1 MNKTKVDTN
10 TLLIVNRHVSKRENE
25 LLSGGDNSK
34 IGPISQNLTKTFNSN
49 IYVKFIP
56 SEISEEEIIKTF
68 SEAGK
73 IISYKISKSSKK
85 VMDVEVSTYSYGYI
99 LYEKV
104 EEAQAAIKKF
114 DNSSV
119 FGSRPIKVELW
130 MSKDEIE

>member
-56 SEISEEEIIKTF
+56 SEVTEEEIVKTF
-68 SEAGK
+68 SEVGK
-73 IISYKISKSSKK
+73 IISYKISKSTKK
-85 VMDVEVSTYSYGYI
+85 VMDVEVSTYQYGYI
-99 LYEKV
+99 LFEKV
-104 EEAQAAIKKF
+104 EEA
-114 DNSSV
+114 
-119 FGSRPIKVELW
+119 
-130 MSKDEIE
+130 